1 MFPMPPKSLLSN
13 KRLNLDRFKNS
24 GQGLVDFAVLI
35 EQADPKNAEAILNA
49 AMAEDPDFTQEALR
63 KVVYFEE
70 IIHLDETILAE
81 ILGKTS
87 PKLLAFAL
95 HDRDE
100 EFRKRIIYHLS
111 LTDRRE
117 LLDEEE
123 KMGSKIGKTFVLGA
137 QKHILKTGR
146 DLEAKG
152 ILSFEVLG
160 CPRLAHKK
168 KKA

>member
-1 MFPMPPKSLLSN
+1 MIEFATLL
-13 KRLNLDRFKNS
+13 
-24 GQGLVDFAVLI
+24 
-35 EQADPKNAEAILNA
+35 EQADPKNSEAILNA

-81 ILGKTS
+81 LLGKVS

-100 EFRKRIIYHLS
+100 NFRKKIIYHLS
-111 LTDRRE
+111 LSDRRAM
-117 LLDEEE
+117 LDEED
-123 KMGSKIGKTFVLGA
+123 KMGTKIGRAFVLGA
-137 QKHILKTGR
+137 QKHILKFGR
-146 DLEAKG
+146 ELEAKG
-152 ILSFEVLG
+152 VFSFEVLG